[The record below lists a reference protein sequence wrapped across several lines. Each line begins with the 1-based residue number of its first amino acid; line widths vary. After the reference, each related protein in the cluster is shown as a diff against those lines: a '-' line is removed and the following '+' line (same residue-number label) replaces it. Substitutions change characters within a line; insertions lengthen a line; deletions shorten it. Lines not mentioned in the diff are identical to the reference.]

1 LNLKTLKDFL
11 NAEQNSE
18 KYKKEDNTMKKLL
31 AIFLAAMMLLSL
43 SACGGGNKKDIV
55 GTWHIVDETTQ
66 TEYGL
71 GIQFEKDG
79 TLRYGLTE
87 EMFGEDVTEEDL
99 AALDI
104 LMKME
109 YKIKSDTEMEI
120 TMKALMGLAKEKVT
134 VTYSLDG
141 DTLVFDGVTYTRVK

>member
-1 LNLKTLKDFL
+1 
-11 NAEQNSE
+11 
-18 KYKKEDNTMKKLL
+18 MKKLL
-31 AIFLAAMMLLSL
+31 AIFLVAMMLLSL

-109 YKIKSDTEMEI
+109 YKIKSDTEMEV

>member
-1 LNLKTLKDFL
+1 
-11 NAEQNSE
+11 
-18 KYKKEDNTMKKLL
+18 MKKLL

-43 SACGGGNKKDIV
+43 SACGGGNKKDVV

-109 YKIKSDTEMEI
+109 YKIKSDTEMEV

>member
-1 LNLKTLKDFL
+1 
-11 NAEQNSE
+11 
-18 KYKKEDNTMKKLL
+18 MKKIL
-31 AIFLAAMMLLSL
+31 ALFLAAMMLLSL

-109 YKIKSDTEMEI
+109 YKIKSDTEMEV
-120 TMKALMGLAKEKVT
+120 TMKAFMGLAKEKVT

>member
-1 LNLKTLKDFL
+1 
-11 NAEQNSE
+11 
-18 KYKKEDNTMKKLL
+18 MKKIL
-31 AIFLAAMMLLSL
+31 AIFLAAVMLLSL

-87 EMFGEDVTEEDL
+87 EMFGEDVSEEDL
-99 AALDI
+99 AALDF

-109 YKIKSDTEMEI
+109 YKIKSDTEMEV

>member
-1 LNLKTLKDFL
+1 
-11 NAEQNSE
+11 
-18 KYKKEDNTMKKLL
+18 MKKLTAIIL
-31 AIFLAAMMLLSL
+31 AVCLLLLL

-55 GTWHIVDETTQ
+55 GTWHIVDESTQ

-87 EMFGEDVTEEDL
+87 EMFGEDVSEEEL

-109 YKIKSDTEMEI
+109 YKIKSDTEMEV
-120 TMKALMGLAKEKVT
+120 TMKALLGLAKEKVT
-134 VTYSLDG
+134 VQYSLEG

>member
-1 LNLKTLKDFL
+1 
-11 NAEQNSE
+11 
-18 KYKKEDNTMKKLL
+18 MKKVLIIL
-31 AIFLAAMMLLSL
+31 MTLVMVFAMT
-43 SACGGGNKKDIV
+43 ACGGGNKKDIV

-87 EMFGEDVTEEDL
+87 EMFGEDVSEEDL
-99 AALDI
+99 AALDF

-109 YKIKSDTEMEI
+109 YKIKSDTEMEV

>member
-1 LNLKTLKDFL
+1 
-11 NAEQNSE
+11 
-18 KYKKEDNTMKKLL
+18 MKKIL
-31 AIFLAAMMLLSL
+31 ALFLAAMMLLSL

-55 GTWHIVDETTQ
+55 ETWHIVDETTQ

-87 EMFGEDVTEEDL
+87 EMFGEDVSEEDL
-99 AALDI
+99 AALDF

-109 YKIKSDTEMEI
+109 YKIKSDTEMEV
-120 TMKALMGLAKEKVT
+120 TMKAFMGLAKEKVT

>member
-1 LNLKTLKDFL
+1 
-11 NAEQNSE
+11 
-18 KYKKEDNTMKKLL
+18 MKKLL

-109 YKIKSDTEMEI
+109 YKIKSDTEMEV

>member
-1 LNLKTLKDFL
+1 
-11 NAEQNSE
+11 
-18 KYKKEDNTMKKLL
+18 MKKIL
-31 AIFLAAMMLLSL
+31 AIFLAAVMLLSL
-43 SACGGGNKKDIV
+43 SACGGGNKKDVV

-87 EMFGEDVTEEDL
+87 EMFGEDVSEEDL
-99 AALDI
+99 AALDF

-109 YKIKSDTEMEI
+109 YKIKSDTEMEV
-120 TMKALMGLAKEKVT
+120 TMKALMGLKKEKVT